1 VSPVVFPL
9 WGEVAGWIPS
19 IRAWITKKK
28 KGDMAKGNK
37 FANPYKGLVVVYR
50 IAYDLSR

>member
-1 VSPVVFPL
+1 VDTLDQSL
-9 WGEVAGWIPS
+9 DY
-19 IRAWITKKK
+19 KKK